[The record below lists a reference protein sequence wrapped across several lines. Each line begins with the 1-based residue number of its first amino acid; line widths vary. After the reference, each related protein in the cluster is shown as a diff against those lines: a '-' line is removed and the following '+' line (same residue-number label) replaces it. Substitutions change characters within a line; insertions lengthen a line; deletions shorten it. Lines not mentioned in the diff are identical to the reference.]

1 MPYVYLV
8 SAVVL
13 MSILNI
19 FGAGFNRTESGKE
32 KNVTPFYNFLL
43 CSAACITWG
52 VIYLCDFSFEPAV
65 LVYSVIFGVCYA
77 GIAITS
83 IKALAEGPTL
93 LTTLLQ
99 QLSLIGVTVWGF
111 AFWNTWDI
119 KRAPLVLTGL
129 ALVVVS
135 LVLSLYSGEKSGKKI
150 TLKWLAYAS
159 VMFVVTASCS
169 IVQKAQQI
177 AFNEQHGAM
186 LMFFGVLLAALICLV
201 YFLLTEKPNTRK
213 MIKTAWYYPLGAGMS
228 SSLGNLFVI
237 LMAATPLSPNLI
249 YPTLAVGCLALT
261 SVGAVVLFKEK
272 LAWWQWIG
280 VAIGAVA
287 VALLSIT

>member
-1 MPYVYLV
+1 MPYLYLV

-19 FGAGFNRTESGKE
+19 FGAGFNRTEAGKG
-32 KNVTPFYNFLL
+32 KNITPFYNFLL

-52 VIYLCDFSFEPAV
+52 VIYLCDFSFDSRV
-65 LVYSVIFGVCYA
+65 LLYSVLFGVCYA

-99 QLSLIGVTVWGF
+99 QLSLIGVTLWGF
-111 AFWNTWDI
+111 VFWNTWDVA
-119 KRAPLVLTGL
+119 KAPLVLTGL

-135 LVLSLYSGEKSGKKI
+135 LVLSLYSGEKTGKKI
-150 TLKWLAYAS
+150 TVKWLAYAS
-159 VMFVVTASCS
+159 VMFVVTASCA
-169 IVQKAQQI
+169 IVQKAEQI
-177 AFNEQHGAM
+177 AFEGKHGAM
-186 LMFFGVLLAALICLV
+186 FMFFGVMIAAMICLG
-201 YFLLTEKPNTRK
+201 YFLLTEKPDVQK
-213 MIKTAWYYPLGAGMS
+213 MLKTAWWYPVGAGMS
-228 SSLGNLFVI
+228 SALGNLFVV
-237 LMAATPLSPNLI
+237 LMATKLSSNLV

-280 VAIGAVA
+280 VAVGTVA
-287 VALLSIT
+287 VALLSIS

>member
-1 MPYVYLV
+1 MPYIYLV

-19 FGAGFNRTESGKE
+19 FGAGFNRTQTGKE
-32 KNVTPFYNFLL
+32 NVTPFYNFLL
-43 CSAACITWG
+43 CSAASVTWG
-52 VIYLCDFSFEPAV
+52 IIYLFDFSFDARV
-65 LVYSVIFGVCYA
+65 LVYSLIFGVCYA
-77 GIAITS
+77 AIAITS

-99 QLSLIGVTVWGF
+99 QLSLLGTTVWGF
-111 AFWNTWDI
+111 AFWGTWDA
-119 KRAPLVLTGL
+119 KKAPLVLTGL

-150 TLKWLAYAS
+150 TVKWLAYAS

-169 IVQKAQQI
+169 IIQKAEQI
-177 AFNEQHGAM
+177 AFDGQHGSM
-186 LMFFGVLLAALICLV
+186 LMFFGVVLAALICLV
-201 YFLLTEKPNTRK
+201 YFFITEKPDVRK
-213 MIKTAWYYPLGAGMS
+213 MLKTSWYFPLGAGTS
-228 SSLGNLFVI
+228 SALGNLFVV
-237 LMAATPLSPNLI
+237 LMATKLSSNLV

-261 SVGAVVLFKEK
+261 SVGAVLLFKEK
-272 LAWWQWIG
+272 LAWWQWLG

-287 VALLSIT
+287 VALLSIG

>member
-1 MPYVYLV
+1 MPYLYLV

-13 MSILNI
+13 MSMLNI
-19 FGAGFNRTESGKE
+19 FGAGFNRKQVGKE
-32 KNVTPFYNFLL
+32 NVLPFYNFLL
-43 CSAACITWG
+43 CSAGCVTWG
-52 VIYLCDFSFEPAV
+52 VIYLFDFSFDPSV
-65 LVYSVIFGVCYA
+65 LVYSLIFGVCYA

-111 AFWNTWDI
+111 AFWGTWDA

-135 LVLSLYSGEKSGKKI
+135 LILSLYSGEKSGKKI

-159 VMFVVTASCS
+159 VMFVVTASSS

-177 AFNEQHGAM
+177 AFDGEHGAM
-186 LMFFGVLLAALICLV
+186 LMFFGVMIAAVICFV
-201 YFLLTEKPNTRK
+201 NFLLCEKPNIRAGFK
-213 MIKTAWYYPLGAGMS
+213 GAWHYPLGAGIS
-228 SSLGNLFVI
+228 SALGNLFVV
-237 LMAATPLSPNLI
+237 LMATKLSSNLV

-261 SVGAVVLFKEK
+261 SLGAVVLFKEK

-280 VAIGAVA
+280 VAVGAVA

>member
-1 MPYVYLV
+1 MPYLYLV

-32 KNVTPFYNFLL
+32 KNITPFYNFLL
-43 CSAACITWG
+43 CGAACITWG
-52 VIYLCDFSFEPAV
+52 VIYLCDFSFEPSV
-65 LVYSVIFGVCYA
+65 LVYSAIFGVCYA

-111 AFWNTWDI
+111 AFWDTWDV
-119 KRAPLVLTGL
+119 KMAPLVLSGL

-150 TLKWLAYAS
+150 TFKWLAYAS

-169 IVQKAQQI
+169 IVQKEEQN
-177 AFNEQHGAM
+177 AFDGEHGSM
-186 LMFFGVLLAALICLV
+186 FMFFGVLLAMLICLG

-213 MIKTAWYYPLGAGMS
+213 MMKTAWYYPVGAGMS
-228 SSLGNLFVI
+228 SSLGNLFVV
-237 LMAATPLSPNLI
+237 LMATKLTSNLV

-280 VAIGAVA
+280 VAIGTVA

>member
-1 MPYVYLV
+1 MPYLYLV

-13 MSILNI
+13 MSMLNI
-19 FGAGFNRTESGKE
+19 FGAGFNRRQVGKE
-32 KNVTPFYNFLL
+32 NVLPFYNFLL
-43 CSAACITWG
+43 CGAGCATWG
-52 VIYLCDFSFEPAV
+52 VIYLFDFSFDPSV
-65 LVYSVIFGVCYA
+65 LVYSLIFGVCYA

-111 AFWNTWDI
+111 AFWGTWDA

-135 LVLSLYSGEKSGKKI
+135 LILSLYSGEKSGKKI

-159 VMFVVTASCS
+159 VMFVVTASSS

-177 AFNEQHGAM
+177 AFDGEHGAM
-186 LMFFGVLLAALICLV
+186 LMFFGVMIAAVICFV
-201 YFLLTEKPNTRK
+201 NFLLCEKPNIRADFK
-213 MIKTAWYYPLGAGMS
+213 GAWHYPLGAGIS
-228 SSLGNLFVI
+228 SALGNLFVV
-237 LMAATPLSPNLI
+237 LMATRLSSNLV

-261 SVGAVVLFKEK
+261 SLGAVVLFKEK

-280 VAIGAVA
+280 VAVGAVA

>member
-1 MPYVYLV
+1 MPYIYLV

-19 FGAGFNRTESGKE
+19 FGAGFNRKQTGKE
-32 KNVTPFYNFLL
+32 NVIPFYNFLL
-43 CSAACITWG
+43 CSAASVTWG
-52 VIYLCDFSFEPAV
+52 IIYLFDFSFDARV
-65 LVYSVIFGVCYA
+65 LVYSLIFGVCYA
-77 GIAITS
+77 AIAITS

-99 QLSLIGVTVWGF
+99 QLSLLGTTVWGF
-111 AFWNTWDI
+111 AFWGTWDAN
-119 KRAPLVLTGL
+119 KAPLVLTGL

-150 TLKWLAYAS
+150 TVKWLAYAS

-169 IVQKAQQI
+169 IVQKAEQI
-177 AFNEQHGAM
+177 AFDGQHGSM
-186 LMFFGVLLAALICLV
+186 LMFFGVVLAALICLG
-201 YFLLTEKPNTRK
+201 YFFLTEKPDVRK
-213 MIKTAWYYPLGAGMS
+213 MLKTSWYFPLGAGTS
-228 SSLGNLFVI
+228 SALGNLFVV
-237 LMAATPLSPNLI
+237 LMATKLSSNLV

-261 SVGAVVLFKEK
+261 SVGAVLLFKEK
-272 LAWWQWIG
+272 LAWWQWLG

-287 VALLSIT
+287 VALLSIG

>member
-1 MPYVYLV
+1 MPYLYLV

-19 FGAGFNRTESGKE
+19 FGAGFNRTEAGKQ

-52 VIYLCDFSFEPAV
+52 VIYLCDFSFEPRV
-65 LVYSVIFGVCYA
+65 LVYSAIFGVCYA

-111 AFWNTWDI
+111 ARWDTWDV
-119 KRAPLVLTGL
+119 KMAPIVLTGL

-150 TLKWLAYAS
+150 TLKWLVYAS
-159 VMFVVTASCS
+159 VMFVVTASSS
-169 IVQKAQQI
+169 IVQKEEQN
-177 AFNEQHGAM
+177 AFHGEHGSM
-186 LMFFGVLLAALICLV
+186 FMFFGVFLAMLICLG
-201 YFLLTEKPNTRK
+201 YFLLTEKPDTRK
-213 MIKTAWYYPLGAGMS
+213 MLQTAWYYPVGAGMS
-228 SSLGNLFVI
+228 SSLGNLFVV
-237 LMAATPLSPNLI
+237 LMATKLSSNLV

-280 VAIGAVA
+280 VAVGAVA

>member
-52 VIYLCDFSFEPAV
+52 VIYLCDFSFDPAV

-111 AFWNTWDI
+111 AFWNTWDVR
-119 KRAPLVLTGL
+119 RAPIVLTGL
-129 ALVVVS
+129 ALVFVS

-150 TLKWLAYAS
+150 TFKWIAYAS

-177 AFNEQHGAM
+177 AFDGEHGAM
-186 LMFFGVLLAALICLV
+186 LMFFGVLLAALICLG
-201 YFLLTEKPNTRK
+201 YFLFTEKPNTRK
-213 MIKTAWYYPLGAGMS
+213 MVKTAWYYPLGAGMS

-237 LMAATPLSPNLI
+237 LMATKLSSNLV

-272 LAWWQWIG
+272 LAWWQWVG

>member
-1 MPYVYLV
+1 MPYLYLV

-13 MSILNI
+13 MSMLNI
-19 FGAGFNRTESGKE
+19 FGAGFNRKQVGKE
-32 KNVTPFYNFLL
+32 NVLPFYNFLL
-43 CSAACITWG
+43 CGAGCVTWG
-52 VIYLCDFSFEPAV
+52 VIYLFDFSFDPSV
-65 LVYSVIFGVCYA
+65 LVYSLIFGVCYA

-99 QLSLIGVTVWGF
+99 QLSLIWVTVWGF
-111 AFWNTWDI
+111 AFWGTWDA

-135 LVLSLYSGEKSGKKI
+135 LILSLYSGEKSGKKI

-159 VMFVVTASCS
+159 VMFVVTASSS

-177 AFNEQHGAM
+177 AFDGEHGAM
-186 LMFFGVLLAALICLV
+186 LMFFGVMIAAVICFV
-201 YFLLTEKPNTRK
+201 NFLLCEKPNIRADFK
-213 MIKTAWYYPLGAGMS
+213 GAWHYPLGAGIS
-228 SSLGNLFVI
+228 SALGNLFVV
-237 LMAATPLSPNLI
+237 LMATKLSSNLV

-261 SVGAVVLFKEK
+261 SLGAVVLFKEK

-280 VAIGAVA
+280 VAVGAVA

>member
-1 MPYVYLV
+1 MPYLYLV

-19 FGAGFNRTESGKE
+19 FGAGFNRKQVGKE
-32 KNVTPFYNFLL
+32 NVLPFYNFLL
-43 CSAACITWG
+43 CSAGCVTWG
-52 VIYLCDFSFEPAV
+52 VIYLFDFSFDPSV
-65 LVYSVIFGVCYA
+65 LVYSLIFGVCYA

-111 AFWNTWDI
+111 AFWGTWDA

-135 LVLSLYSGEKSGKKI
+135 LILSLYSGEKSGKKI

-159 VMFVVTASCS
+159 VMFVVTASSS

-177 AFNEQHGAM
+177 AFDGEHGAM
-186 LMFFGVLLAALICLV
+186 LMFFGVMIAAVICFV
-201 YFLLTEKPNTRK
+201 NFLLCEKPNIRADFK
-213 MIKTAWYYPLGAGMS
+213 GAWHYPLGAGIS
-228 SSLGNLFVI
+228 SALGNLFVV
-237 LMAATPLSPNLI
+237 LMATKLSSNLV

-261 SVGAVVLFKEK
+261 SLGAVVLFKEK

-280 VAIGAVA
+280 VAVGAVA

>member
-1 MPYVYLV
+1 MPYIYLV

-19 FGAGFNRTESGKE
+19 FGAGFNRKQTGKD
-32 KNVTPFYNFLL
+32 NVIPFYNFLL
-43 CSAACITWG
+43 CSAASVTWG
-52 VIYLCDFSFEPAV
+52 IIYLFDFSFDVRV
-65 LVYSVIFGVCYA
+65 LVYSLIFGVCYA
-77 GIAITS
+77 AIAITS

-99 QLSLIGVTVWGF
+99 QLSLLGTTVWGF
-111 AFWNTWDI
+111 AFWGTWDAN
-119 KRAPLVLTGL
+119 KAPLVLTGL

-150 TLKWLAYAS
+150 TVKWLAYAS

-169 IVQKAQQI
+169 IVQKAEQI
-177 AFNEQHGAM
+177 AFDGQHGSM
-186 LMFFGVLLAALICLV
+186 LMFFGVVLAALICLG
-201 YFLLTEKPNTRK
+201 YFFLTEKPDVQK
-213 MIKTAWYYPLGAGMS
+213 MLKTSWYFPLGAGTS
-228 SSLGNLFVI
+228 SALGNLFVV
-237 LMAATPLSPNLI
+237 LMATKLSSNLV

-261 SVGAVVLFKEK
+261 SVGAVLLFKEK
-272 LAWWQWIG
+272 LAWWQWLG

-287 VALLSIT
+287 VALLSIG